1 MADIVVVGSLNMD
14 TVVSVPH
21 IPKIGETIL
30 ATDVNYYGGGKGA
43 NQAVAAA
50 RLGGRVSMIGKIG
63 KDKNGQTLLDSLK
76 KEGIDTTGIE
86 FSEDITGTAFIKVSS
101 RGDNNIVVYPGAN
114 KDLDIAQIERH
125 RKIIENSKVCVLQL
139 EIPYEVVKY
148 VVNLCYEKGV
158 KVVFNPAPATG
169 EIEDELIEKTYILIP
184 NETELSILSG
194 IADNSSEKLEDIAKK
209 VYSKGC
215 ENLVITLGDK
225 GGLYLQR
232 DKMEYFESEKVDSV
246 DTTAA
251 GDSFVGAMVTSI
263 VEGKTITEAIEF
275 ASFAAALTVTKP
287 GAQYS
292 LPTKE
297 EVEEFIKIKTRR
309 F

>member
-148 VVNLCYEKGV
+148 VVNLV
-158 KVVFNPAPATG
+158 MRKV
-169 EIEDELIEKTYILIP
+169 
-184 NETELSILSG
+184 
-194 IADNSSEKLEDIAKK
+194 
-209 VYSKGC
+209 
-215 ENLVITLGDK
+215 
-225 GGLYLQR
+225 
-232 DKMEYFESEKVDSV
+232 
-246 DTTAA
+246 
-251 GDSFVGAMVTSI
+251 
-263 VEGKTITEAIEF
+263 
-275 ASFAAALTVTKP
+275 
-287 GAQYS
+287 
-292 LPTKE
+292 
-297 EVEEFIKIKTRR
+297 
-309 F
+309 

>member
-63 KDKNGQTLLDSLK
+63 KDKNGQALLDSLK

-169 EIEDELIEKTYILIP
+169 QIEDELIRKTYILIP
-184 NETELSILSG
+184 NETELNILSG
-194 IADNSSEKLEDIAKK
+194 TDENTLERLEDIAKK
-209 VYSKGC
+209 VYNKGC
-215 ENLVITLGDK
+215 GNLIVTLGDK
-225 GGLYLQR
+225 GGLYLR
-232 DKMEYFESEKVDSV
+232 NDKIEYFESKKVDSV

-251 GDSFVGAMVTSI
+251 GDSFVGALVTAMI
-263 VEGKTITEAIEF
+263 EGKTITESIEF
-275 ASFAAALTVTKP
+275 ASFAAALTVTRP
-287 GAQYS
+287 GAQSS
-292 LPTKE
+292 LPTRE
-297 EVEEFIKIKTRR
+297 EVENFIKNYL
-309 F
+309 